1 MARPPRFSADELL
14 DAALRLAAAG
24 GPAHVTMSAVA
35 ADAGAPSGSV
45 YHRFPGRPALLAEL
59 WLRTAESF
67 QDGYLAALG
76 LDPSPAPNPGESPD
90 ISPDI
95 SPDPLAA
102 ARSAARHVVSWCR
115 AHPAEAAVLRYGADD
130 FGRADWSAQHRRRA
144 DEGDRRVR
152 DAVAALAAA
161 LGART
166 PHDVERVALAVVE
179 LPYAV
184 VRRHLRGASG
194 LPAYAEALAEES
206 AAVLLTRGL

>member
-1 MARPPRFSADELL
+1 MARPPRFSADDLL

-67 QDGYLAALG
+67 QEDYLAALG
-76 LDPSPAPNPGESPD
+76 LDPNGGEG
-90 ISPDI
+90 
-95 SPDPLAA
+95 PDPVAA
-102 ARSAARHVVSWCR
+102 ARSAARHVVAWCR

-130 FGRADWSAQHRRRA
+130 FGRADWSARHRGRA

-166 PHDVERVALAVVE
+166 PQDRERVALAVVE

-194 LPAYAEALAEES
+194 LPAHAEDLAEES
-206 AAVLLTRGL
+206 AAALLTRGT

>member
-67 QDGYLAALG
+67 QDGYLAALDLG
-76 LDPSPAPNPGESPD
+76 PNLGPNPGEN
-90 ISPDI
+90 
-95 SPDPLAA
+95 PDPVAA
-102 ARSAARHVVSWCR
+102 ARSAARHVVAWCR

-130 FGRADWSAQHRRRA
+130 FGRADWSAQHRGRA

-152 DAVAALAAA
+152 DAVTALAAA
-161 LGART
+161 LGAST
-166 PHDVERVALAVVE
+166 PQDVERVALAVVE

-184 VRRHLRGASG
+184 VRRHLRGAAG
-194 LPAYAEALAEES
+194 LPAHAEALAEES
-206 AAVLLTRGL
+206 AVALLTPGT